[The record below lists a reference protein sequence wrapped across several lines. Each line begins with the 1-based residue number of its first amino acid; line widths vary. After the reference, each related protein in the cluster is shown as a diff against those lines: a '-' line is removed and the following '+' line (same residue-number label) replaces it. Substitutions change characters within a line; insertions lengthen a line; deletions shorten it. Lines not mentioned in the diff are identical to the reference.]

1 MAATTHQFDGS
12 IIDAVVE
19 SNKNPIK
26 SIERSALIVASASTL
41 HGLPVAD
48 LLLDAGEQR
57 LASIEA
63 HSPALLEKAAGKR
76 AIEREMLLVAKEA
89 RPKEGLKAKKS

>member
-1 MAATTHQFDGS
+1 M
-12 IIDAVVE
+12 
-19 SNKNPIK
+19 
-26 SIERSALIVASASTL
+26 
-41 HGLPVAD
+41 AD